1 MDTNLFDPWTLT
13 LTPEVICKNGAKIE
27 TYTWRP
33 GKSIKFEFFLTP
45 AWRPWI
51 PTYLTHDLWPWPQRS
66 YVKTAP
72 KNQKNLKINKVRI
85 FSHPCLA
92 PMDTNLFHPWTL
104 TLTPKVICKNGA
116 KIETYTWRPGK
127 SIKFEF
133 FLTPAWR
140 PWIPTYLTHDL
151 WPWPQR
157 SYVKTAPKNPKNLK
171 INKVRIFLT
180 PAWRP
185 WIPTYFTH
193 DLWPWPQ
200 RSYVKTAPKTK
211 LTPGDQ
217 ENQ

>member
-1 MDTNLFDPWTLT
+1 MKKWRQNRNLHLETRKINKVRIFSHPCLAPMDTNLFDPWPLT
-13 LTPEVICKNGAKIE
+13 LTPKVIWKNGAKIE

-51 PTYLTHDLWPWPQRS
+51 PTYLTLTFDLD
-66 YVKTAP
+66 P
-72 KNQKNLKINKVRI
+72 KGHMKKRRQNRNLHLETRKINKVRI

-92 PMDTNLFHPWTL
+92 PMDTNLFDPWPL
-104 TLTPKVICKNGA
+104 TLTPKVIWKNGA

-140 PWIPTYLTHDL
+140 PWIPTYLTPDL

-157 SYVKTAPKNPKNLK
+157 SYEKTAPK
-171 INKVRIFLT
+171 
-180 PAWRP
+180 
-185 WIPTYFTH
+185 
-193 DLWPWPQ
+193 
-200 RSYVKTAPKTK
+200 SK